1 MPSSEDATDY
11 AVDYVSDTYP
21 FSYPASNKFEAKGFR
36 AWTSGRS
43 GQQIIEFDEHLEAAQ
58 SRLKIFAPPQ
68 PLCPAPP
75 GFYTPSVSERF
86 WWPMAAE
93 PSEGLV
99 DSYIGVY
106 AMNRDT
112 MLAFRKDLARSI
124 ADWQSRQAGASG
136 DSRTEKKGTVGSGVT
151 MFNTV
156 ASTQAETR
164 RELGGT
170 TMDDIGKETDKWSTE
185 EIEEISKRRRQGEL
199 AIWEETC
206 MGGIMEEGY
215 DSQSTIFG
223 GETMEIRVKFP
234 LSSGTSVGSFTGK
247 SI

>member
-1 MPSSEDATDY
+1 
-11 AVDYVSDTYP
+11 
-21 FSYPASNKFEAKGFR
+21 
-36 AWTSGRS
+36 
-43 GQQIIEFDEHLEAAQ
+43 
-58 SRLKIFAPPQ
+58 
-68 PLCPAPP
+68 
-75 GFYTPSVSERF
+75 
-86 WWPMAAE
+86 MAAE

-106 AMNRDT
+106 AMNLHT

-156 ASTQAETR
+156 ASAPTETR
-164 RELGGT
+164 WSVGGT
-170 TMDDIGKETDKWSTE
+170 KIEDVGNKTGDWTSEEFEETETVRESGGTKMDDIGKKTDKWNRE
-185 EIEEISKRRRQGEL
+185 EIEKISEERKQAKL

-206 MGGIMEEGY
+206 MGGIMEEDY
-215 DSQSTIFG
+215 DSQSTIFS

-234 LSSGTSVGSFTGK
+234 LSSGTSVGSFTGN